1 MHTCFNKLAITI
13 AGLSKT
19 LLSTWDMSLNISYML
34 TGDRYEKRGEKTKK
48 ERKKKKITILVKEK
62 EKYHS
67 DVRVP

>member
-1 MHTCFNKLAITI
+1 
-13 AGLSKT
+13 
-19 LLSTWDMSLNISYML
+19 ML